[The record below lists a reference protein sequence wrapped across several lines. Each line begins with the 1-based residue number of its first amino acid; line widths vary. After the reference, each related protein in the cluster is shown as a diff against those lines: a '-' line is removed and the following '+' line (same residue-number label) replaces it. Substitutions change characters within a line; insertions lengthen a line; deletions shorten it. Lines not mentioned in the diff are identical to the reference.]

1 MTSPTPDQPRPRVR
15 LRRNPRW
22 LLAGVLAVALGGL
35 STAFLFM
42 SVTSADPVLRVNR
55 TVYRGETIRPA
66 DVSVIAVAR
75 GIDLKTVSG
84 AHLDEVVGSTAV
96 TDLPAGSLLV
106 AGSYGPAG
114 LAEGQSRVGLKL
126 AAGRLP
132 TTDLVPGTAVL
143 LVALPAASATE
154 PDANLPPSVAGTL
167 ATAPVAQPDGGF
179 VLDVSLA
186 SDRAEAIARLAA
198 ADRLAVVRQGGGR

>member
-1 MTSPTPDQPRPRVR
+1 MCIA
-15 LRRNPRW
+15 RRGIGI
-22 LLAGVLAVALGGL
+22 AGVPPIG
-35 STAFLFM
+35 
-42 SVTSADPVLRVNR
+42 
-55 TVYRGETIRPA
+55 
-66 DVSVIAVAR
+66 IAVAR

-132 TTDLVPGTAVL
+132 TRC
-143 LVALPAASATE
+143 
-154 PDANLPPSVAGTL
+154 AGL
-167 ATAPVAQPDGGF
+167 APT
-179 VLDVSLA
+179 S
-186 SDRAEAIARLAA
+186 
-198 ADRLAVVRQGGGR
+198 